1 MRDAEENIVTMK
13 KLVDVKSLVDSTMI
27 GSVDIVEEWTNGKV

>member
-13 KLVDVKSLVDSTMI
+13 ELVDVKSLVDSTMI
-27 GSVDIVEEWTNGKV
+27 GSVDLVEEWTNGKV